1 MFALQGEY
9 ADAAF
14 SEVVSKSL
22 ANTVNFGEAIVLGR
36 RCSVSHKPCM
46 ESYAVCAV
54 RVYASSRWLIW
65 SSNLPPHRQLPHK
78 WSCLCMVLQGA

>member
-1 MFALQGEY
+1 MRMCECPATCASRDQSSLVLQGEY

-36 RCSVSHKPCM
+36 RCSLLHKFHAALPSVLLASTRC
-46 ESYAVCAV
+46 CA
-54 RVYASSRWLIW
+54 A
-65 SSNLPPHRQLPHK
+65 
-78 WSCLCMVLQGA
+78 

>member
-1 MFALQGEY
+1 MYALQGEY

-36 RCSVSHKPCM
+36 RCSISAQIMMPGYVCYLHPHNCTLIDKAVSDATIP
-46 ESYAVCAV
+46 S
-54 RVYASSRWLIW
+54 ASPR
-65 SSNLPPHRQLPHK
+65 PAGPH
-78 WSCLCMVLQGA
+78 LCVVLQGT